1 MVFDTLA
8 HHRVTIADH
17 VAEVTIAHPPVNAQN
32 DATQDELIHIMDCL
46 SDRDD
51 IRVVILTGE
60 GRAFCAGVDIKT
72 RAGKV
77 WAPGERRHTLR
88 GARESYHA
96 VRECT
101 KPVIGAIN
109 GAALGA
115 GLAIVASCD
124 ILIAAEEASLGLPEV
139 TVGLMGGCRHAMQLF
154 GRSRVRRMMA
164 NSSACRASRAVWT
177 RRIRRPPGSTS
188 GAAWRAARTMAAS
201 VFAPSPGGSWPLA
214 SMRPSISA
222 ARCWVGGSRRC
233 FKTTP
238 PASPS
243 APARQIGAAGGIRP
257 RCGGRRCRSNGA
269 RFPRR

>member
-60 GRAFCAGVDIKT
+60 GRAFCAGVDIKA

-154 GRSRVRRMMA
+154 GRSRVRRMMLTGDRVDGA
-164 NSSACRASRAVWT
+164 ELYRLGVVEACVPLADLMTQARAMA
-177 RRIRRPPGSTS
+177 RRIAAHSPLATGLAKQSLNTIEEMSLRDGYRYEQDMTLHLGKSADAREAMLAFRDKRPP
-188 GAAWRAARTMAAS
+188 
-201 VFAPSPGGSWPLA
+201 VF
-214 SMRPSISA
+214 
-222 ARCWVGGSRRC
+222 
-233 FKTTP
+233 T
-238 PASPS
+238 
-243 APARQIGAAGGIRP
+243 
-257 RCGGRRCRSNGA
+257 GR
-269 RFPRR
+269 